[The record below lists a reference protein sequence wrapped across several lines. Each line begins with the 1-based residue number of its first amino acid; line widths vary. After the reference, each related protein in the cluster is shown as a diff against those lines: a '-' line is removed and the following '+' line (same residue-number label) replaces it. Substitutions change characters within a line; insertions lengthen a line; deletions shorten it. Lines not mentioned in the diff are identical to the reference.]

1 MMKQFFNT
9 KQVRELIKDL
19 KKELKKGKTL
29 EEIKEEFYFD
39 SLDAFYDNDNNIFS
53 YLTYENTEFVGN
65 FLKKKFKL
73 EDEIKKVTID
83 KKNLNIGILIDNENI
98 IAYTPCVVQYKDK
111 FVDKFDYEI
120 IKENR

>member
-39 SLDAFYDNDNNIFS
+39 SLDHFYDDDNIFS

-73 EDEIKKVTID
+73 DDDIKRVTID
-83 KKNLNIGILIDNENI
+83 IENLNIGILNDNENI